1 MEPVKE
7 VKIIDKNWA
16 GIFDDFLNQPPTFSL
31 FRLYIL
37 CFVLWNKKV
46 ILYLA
51 FHNQSMWDKLHNMY
65 EFVPFFKKDAEW
77 LNWVSMYIY
86 PIGLMVIIYFIV
98 LLRWLPTEG
107 NEKNKES
114 LFYYFVTLH
123 LKSKKREIKETREVL
138 DEKIKTLEK
147 AKTFEKSSEIFD
159 RESEQKKWEFEYEE
173 FKGRP
178 FMQYLYDLSRVV
190 QSSYYDKGAVFI
202 LNSSIY
208 VYKITDND
216 EVRIPR
222 DDLEV
227 MQSGMKLVFIDS
239 VPKNGYQGI
248 QAIRPSLTMKGKFFC
263 EKYEQEEIGRVRN
276 DGDERGIL

>member
-1 MEPVKE
+1 MELTKE
-7 VKIIDKNWA
+7 VKSVEKNWA

-31 FRLYIL
+31 FRLYLL
-37 CFVLWNKKV
+37 CFVIWNKKV

-51 FHNQSMWDKLHNMY
+51 FHNQSMWDKLNNMY
-65 EFVPFFKKDAEW
+65 EFVPFLHGCF
-77 LNWVSMYIY
+77 SMYFG
-86 PIGLMVIIYFIV
+86 PILLMFIIYCIV
-98 LLRWLPTEG
+98 FFRWLPFSVTKE
-107 NEKNKES
+107 EKES

-123 LKSKKREIKETREVL
+123 LKSKKREIKETGEIFE
-138 DEKIKTLEK
+138 EKIKTLEK

-190 QSSYYDKGAVFI
+190 RSSYYDKGAVFI
-202 LNSSIY
+202 LNSGIY

-276 DGDERGIL
+276 DNERGIL